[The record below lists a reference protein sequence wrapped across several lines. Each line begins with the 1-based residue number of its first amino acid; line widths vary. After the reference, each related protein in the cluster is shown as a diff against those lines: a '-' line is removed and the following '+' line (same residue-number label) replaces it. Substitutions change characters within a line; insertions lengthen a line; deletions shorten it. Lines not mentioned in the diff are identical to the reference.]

1 MPHDVLPSHAR
12 PAERALEPRRAP
24 AFTVAPAVA
33 RAVGDAALAL
43 TWRVVQAS
51 SKDAFLA
58 AAPAA
63 LTRLY
68 YTADDGWQAPLHVIP
83 ARAGTPGE
91 PVLLAHGLGG
101 DGRDFDLGPTS
112 LARALAAAGFTV
124 YLFEHRADRSA
135 LPPDHARPFSA
146 DDIATRDL
154 DAALERV
161 RAHSG
166 FRRVL
171 AVGHG
176 FGAQLWLLRYALV
189 GADDMAGSVLLS
201 GAVRF
206 TDEASAV
213 RSWARVAQLLPS
225 SWVLP
230 TRRIQQLA
238 TPFITSGA
246 DIGSVGTDGTLARA
260 RMRHAAGDLHVGV
273 LKQVAGWLR
282 IGHLSD
288 VTGRCDVVAALPRT
302 PALVLEPDDDPA
314 CPVGAAEPAA
324 APLGAYFER
333 LSGGW
338 GHLDPLLGA
347 RAPAELHPRVLQFFD
362 AHRRGCW

>member
-1 MPHDVLPSHAR
+1 MPHDVLPSTVRSA
-12 PAERALEPRRAP
+12 ALEPRRTP
-24 AFTVAPAVA
+24 ARTVGPAVA

-51 SKDAFLA
+51 SKDAFLGA
-58 AAPAA
+58 SPAP
-63 LTRLY
+63 LTRVY

-83 ARAGTPGE
+83 ARAGTTGE
-91 PVLLAHGLGG
+91 PVLMAHGLGG
-101 DGRDFDLGPTS
+101 NARDFDLGPTS
-112 LARALAAAGFTV
+112 LARALAAAGHAV

-135 LPPDHARPFSA
+135 LPPAHALPFSA

-154 DAALERV
+154 DAALHCV
-161 RAHSG
+161 REHSG
-166 FRRVL
+166 FARVL
-171 AVGHG
+171 GVGHG
-176 FGAQLWLLRYALV
+176 FGAQLWLLRHALV
-189 GADDMAGSVLLS
+189 GADDVAGTVLMS

-206 TDEASAV
+206 TDEASAA

-238 TPFITSGA
+238 TPFVASGA

-260 RMRHAAGDLHVGV
+260 RLRHASGDLHVGV
-273 LKQVAGWLR
+273 LKQVASWLR
-282 IGHLSD
+282 LGHLAD
-288 VTGRCDVVAALPRT
+288 VTGRCDAVAALPRT
-302 PALVLEPDDDPA
+302 PALVIEPDDDPT

-324 APLGAYFER
+324 APMGAWFER
-333 LSGGW
+333 LQGGW

-347 RAPAELHPRVLQFFD
+347 RAPTELHPRLIQFFD